1 MAKRPPGKLRVIGGQ
16 WRSRVIEFD
25 AAAGVRPT
33 PDRVRQTL
41 FDWLTPTIQG
51 ARCLD
56 LFAGSGA
63 LGIEALSRGAGHC
76 TFAETG
82 SRQCVLI
89 KAALLGLKAQQYDVA
104 MMDGIYFI
112 EQTWHRYGVV
122 FLDPPFG
129 TELLKRA
136 LEELPKV
143 LTPEGSRI
151 YVEWQSK
158 TPLKLPDGYELV
170 RQKQA
175 GQVSFG
181 LATYRHP

>member
-1 MAKRPPGKLRVIGGQ
+1 VAKRPPGKLRVIGGQ
-16 WRSRVIEFD
+16 WRSRVLEFD
-25 AAAGVRPT
+25 TDNGVRPT

-41 FDWLTPTIQG
+41 FDWLAPMITG

-76 TFAETG
+76 TFVETTA
-82 SRQCVLI
+82 RTCALI
-89 KAALLGLKAQQYDVA
+89 KSALLGLKAQHYDVA

-112 EQTWHRYGVV
+112 EQTWHRYSAV

-129 TELLKRA
+129 SELLPRA
-136 LEELPKV
+136 LQELPKV
-143 LTPEGSRI
+143 LVPEGSRI
-151 YVEWQSK
+151 YLEWPNK
-158 TPLKLPDGYELV
+158 HPLALPEGYELL
-170 RQKQA
+170 REKQA

-181 LATYRHP
+181 LATWRHP